1 MAGTLSILAA
11 RFLNSQPLQDLPGP
25 RVCLLCGTRAERDG
39 LCPGCRAALPWL
51 PAVRCPTCASPVPQP
66 LTCGR
71 CLAHLPVV
79 DGVEAALAYAFP
91 VDGLIH
97 ALKYRHHLAIAQ
109 CLGRLLAQAV
119 REMPRPDLVVAVPL
133 GAQRLT
139 ERGFN
144 QSLEI
149 ARVAARVLEVPLAL
163 EACRRVRD
171 TLPQASLAFGER
183 AKNVRRAFVCGSGL
197 EGKRVALVDD
207 VLTTGAS
214 LNECARALKKG
225 GAAQVVGWVAA
236 RTLLD
241 A

>member
-1 MAGTLSILAA
+1 MAWS
-11 RFLNSQPLQDLPGP
+11 
-25 RVCLLCGTRAERDG
+25 TRSSTATTSR
-39 LCPGCRAALPWL
+39 
-51 PAVRCPTCASPVPQP
+51 SP
-66 LTCGR
+66 
-71 CLAHLPVV
+71 
-79 DGVEAALAYAFP
+79 
-91 VDGLIH
+91 
-97 ALKYRHHLAIAQ
+97 IAWDE
-109 CLGRLLAQAV
+109 LLAQAV
-119 REMPRPDLVVAVPL
+119 QEMPRPDLVVAVPL

-163 EACRRVRD
+163 EVCRRVRD

-183 AKNVRRAFVCGSGL
+183 AKNVRRAFVCDLGL

-225 GAAQVVGWVAA
+225 GAAQVIGWVAA
-236 RTLLD
+236 RTLLE